1 MELRPFVSPFATL
14 ALLEPPVYFAA
25 DDKELT
31 AWECEKRSGAC
42 VPTSCSADQ
51 RAWFSLF
58 GSLC

>member
-1 MELRPFVSPFATL
+1 MELRPFESPFATL

-42 VPTSCSADQ
+42 VPTSCSAD
-51 RAWFSLF
+51 
-58 GSLC
+58 